1 MTVALGECGHPAQS
15 PWLTIDDPI
24 CNFAPSGP
32 GGIWQVTSQD
42 ADDITMAGC
51 SNGVDCCCN
60 ARLAYAHA
68 YNQGG
73 ATVIPDG
80 YCARDNKDCAQ
91 IYSDCGGKTGP
102 KWNNVTV
109 DLTYKADGALIPD
122 CSHDRNPYYPDGGA
136 QLASVT
142 IDQEPC
148 YLGPF
153 SIAAGGVG
161 KEFFPGFY
169 GWGATCSI
177 TRSPKQ
183 VHVTTVPSVEASTL
197 QTAPRIPYSQHIP
210 LITNWPRRHATTSSI
225 SNESAPNSKLTV
237 TS

>member
-15 PWLTIDDPI
+15 PWMTIDDPV
-24 CNFAPSGP
+24 CNFASSGP

-109 DLTYKADGALIPD
+109 DLTYKVDGALIPD

-169 GWGATCSI
+169 GWGGGGGGGYLQHYTESKAGACDD
-177 TRSPKQ
+177 SPQCGSEYTSNCTTNPIFAAYPTYYELAAQACYYELNKQ
-183 VHVTTVPSVEASTL
+183 
-197 QTAPRIPYSQHIP
+197 
-210 LITNWPRRHATTSSI
+210 
-225 SNESAPNSKLTV
+225 
-237 TS
+237 